1 MALRYAPDTRRRV
14 KYQWKPKDVPFLVS
28 VALLPVTVLPCLLA
42 RRLLIPALGGEF
54 AGVVGSTGAGAA
66 CGVIAWATMINCRP
80 DDRRSWI
87 TAAIAALAAAVLTG
101 TGIVWGG
108 LVTLVETAK
117 GNIEIIRWAIFL
129 GGLTPGMLVILGA
142 ALIFGREPVA
152 DAEREVSERDN
163 G

>member
-1 MALRYAPDTRRRV
+1 MSNSADTKRRV
-14 KYQWKPKDVPFLVS
+14 KYQWKPKGVPFLIS
-28 VALLPVTVLPCLLA
+28 VALLPVTILPCLLA
-42 RRLLIPALGGEF
+42 WRWLLPALGGEF
-54 AGVVGSTGAGAA
+54 TSVVESTGAGAA
-66 CGVIAWATMINCRP
+66 CGVIAWATLINCRP

-117 GNIEIIRWAIFL
+117 GNTEFIRWTIFL
-129 GGLTPGMLVILGA
+129 GGLAPGLLVVLVTA
-142 ALIFGREPVA
+142 FLFGRQPVA
-152 DAEREVSERDN
+152 DVEQDVSERDE